1 MVLKAILLSAF
12 LGACQTFANNL
23 YDFDSP
29 FTKTAIIE
37 GQYGKSEE
45 REILSA
51 KIVKK
56 VFELVRPDG
65 SLIVVEKDKVK
76 AILPKL
82 PSPGLAFTQD
92 EAKNAL
98 AIIVRAKES
107 LPSCAETSES
117 VVAAWSKYANE
128 KSRHEINMEQAT
140 QNEAEA
146 WIAKYPIE
154 KEDVIK
160 IESEKYL
167 KEGQELLGKEG
178 VDKKI
183 IQERISKIQQLMS
196 MDLSKVQDLAL
207 IIDWDEVSIY
217 FPMLLSLWF
226 VILILWAFFNASNVF
241 TSLKLTVETLF
252 AGNNRIAIPAKII
265 LWISYVLIAGYLVI
279 QSSKTEPV
287 PMGQASIVSTSL
299 VHSPSEKALYLSL
312 NAKNK
317 WSSQGSRQS
326 EVSSRELLELVFQKF
341 KLNESEKLLYRF
353 TKPTIS
359 FLKDRIL
366 WVQPIS
372 LLKYQL
378 QLRFEMPTGMG
389 TFTFENM
396 PISSCHLGSVP
407 LGGFLGEMIF
417 HQLEASFANFN
428 DLLGF
433 RSGSVWSWRGCDRIV
448 VNTPEVSPSQKNGA
462 NSISAKSVPIYK
474 KVISAQELAEVFA
487 QGFGTI
493 YLGQY
498 VEVWGDVVEV
508 SSGHRLGNDIASEIV
523 RNTLTKSAG
532 TDTAAKVMAAGS
544 EDLPDSFYLATGING
559 QTPKVKV
566 KCVVKSPLAYFLDSR
581 GDLYIAGQN
590 SNTDKSLLP
599 KGTPISFQ
607 GGRVESFERN
617 TVEIYGCL
625 FPTDITISPE
635 ELTRRGKDMENSLQ
649 MLSK

>member
-82 PSPGLAFTQD
+82 PSRGLAFTQD

-117 VVAAWSKYANE
+117 VVAAWNKYANE

-160 IESEKYL
+160 IDSEKYL

-196 MDLSKVQDLAL
+196 MDLSKVQDLSL

-217 FPMLLSLWF
+217 FPMLLGLWF

-241 TSLKLTVETLF
+241 TSIKLTVETLF
-252 AGNNRIAIPAKII
+252 AGGNRIAIPAKII
-265 LWISYVLIAGYLVI
+265 LWISCILIAGYLVI

-287 PMGQASIVSTSL
+287 PMGQASITSSSL

-317 WSSQGSRQS
+317 WSSQGQRQS
-326 EVSSRELLELVFQKF
+326 EVSSREFLELIFQKI

-353 TKPTIS
+353 AKPTIS

-389 TFTFENM
+389 NFAFENM
-396 PISSCHLGSVP
+396 PISSCHLGSLP

-433 RSGSVWSWRGCDRIV
+433 RAGSVWSWRGSDRIL

-487 QGFGTI
+487 KGFGTI

-508 SSGHRLGNDIASEIV
+508 SSGHRLGNNLASEIV
-523 RNTLTKSAG
+523 RNTLTQSAG
-532 TDTAAKVMAAGS
+532 TDTAAKVMTAGS
-544 EDLPDSFYLATGING
+544 EDLPDSFYLSTGING

-581 GDLYIAGQN
+581 GDVYIAGQN
-590 SNTDKSLLP
+590 PTTDKSLLP

-625 FPTDITISPE
+625 FPTDTTISPE
-635 ELTRRGKDMENSLQ
+635 ELTQRKNDMKNSLQ
-649 MLSK
+649 ILSK